1 MGGPM
6 HGGRLFDLITRHF
19 LAVCSDDAIGFET
32 VVTLECATE
41 TFTCKGSQQQPHS
54 TGTPGLLQITAHGSV
69 VPDARV
75 QGYRST

>member
-1 MGGPM
+1 M

-41 TFTCKGSQQQPHS
+41 TFTCKGSQQQPYPRGTHS
-54 TGTPGLLQITAHGSV
+54 RAAPNHGTRLRGTRCSR
-69 VPDARV
+69 ARV
-75 QGYRST
+75 PRST

>member
-1 MGGPM
+1 M

-41 TFTCKGSQQQPHS
+41 TFTCKGSQAALQGSLGVPRAPKGGSKLRLLH
-54 TGTPGLLQITAHGSV
+54 GTRCSR
-69 VPDARV
+69 ARV
-75 QGYRST
+75 P